1 MSAMSVH
8 GSGDSNTPCSAPIE
22 VRRAIL
28 TAPAASVYEGVMN
41 IHGVEH
47 CQVLH
52 IDLQVAIWPQ
62 IGLVVVVSKRN
73 SAGIGTDGVPGR

>member
-1 MSAMSVH
+1 MFCAI
-8 GSGDSNTPCSAPIE
+8 GDTEKAPID
-22 VRRAIL
+22 VRRVIL
-28 TAPAASVYEGVMN
+28 TAPAESVYEGVMN

-52 IDLQVAIWPQ
+52 IDLAIWTQ